1 MARRGGRRGGQGNRG
16 RRSKANRSRSR
27 STKSSSRSKSTSSR
41 RGGQGNKSRSTGRAK
56 GTVSRKSVGKGLR
69 SVAKAV
75 GKVASKT
82 KGFAGVGAAMRA
94 AKATTSAVK
103 TRKSKLRQQLSNLR
117 RNVQQQ
123 STKEARYNRR
133 KDRLKRQHGLDY
145 SRMND
150 SFKVGVNVDQAAR
163 HLGISDNRFYRALPK
178 SIRSLKFHHQ
188 MKAPTKLGVRD
199 GYRAPNRGG
208 ETVAANTRN
217 QLASLRADP
226 SQDIGMM
233 YQNILGRESDQEGLD
248 YWTNEFKSGRQN
260 LEDIRRQFV
269 RSDEFQGRSDA
280 DKSSAL
286 DGLKKRRM
294 KRGLPR
300 ETRGVPKGR
309 ENDYRLLPMPMPTTG
324 PKKGKG
330 NNYGDQFIGHMGIGI
345 PGSQEYRRST
355 PKRKGKPKRGGMRS
369 IGAALASM
377 RGGI

>member
-27 STKSSSRSKSTSSR
+27 STKSSSRSKSTSSSR

-82 KGFAGVGAAMRA
+82 KGFAGVGAAIRA

-178 SIRSLKFHHQ
+178 SIRSLKFQHQ

-248 YWTNEFKSGRQN
+248 YWTNEFKSGRQSMD
-260 LEDIRRQFV
+260 DIRKQFV

-286 DGLKKRRM
+286 HGLKKRRAA
-294 KRGLPR
+294 RGEKVGVSRIKEELYK
-300 ETRGVPKGR
+300 RGVP
-309 ENDYRLLPMPMPTTG
+309 
-324 PKKGKG
+324 KG
-330 NNYGDQFIGHMGIGI
+330 NNYGDQFIGHMGMGI

-355 PKRKGKPKRGGMRS
+355 PKRKGKSRRGGMLS
-369 IGAALASM
+369 LAASLASM

>member
-178 SIRSLKFHHQ
+178 SIRSLKFQHQ

-248 YWTNEFKSGRQN
+248 YWTNEFKSGRQSMD
-260 LEDIRRQFV
+260 DIRKQFV

-286 DGLKKRRM
+286 HGLKKRRAA
-294 KRGLPR
+294 RGEKVGVSRIKEELYK
-300 ETRGVPKGR
+300 RGVPKGR
-309 ENDYRLLPMPMPTTG
+309 ENDFGILPLPSG
-324 PKKGKG
+324 SRR
-330 NNYGDQFIGHMGIGI
+330 IGHFGIGI
-345 PGSQEYRRST
+345 PGESKYVGRT
-355 PKRKGKPKRGGMRS
+355 PSRKKHGKSKRGGHWS
-369 IGAALASM
+369 SLGAALANM
-377 RGGI
+377 RGGV